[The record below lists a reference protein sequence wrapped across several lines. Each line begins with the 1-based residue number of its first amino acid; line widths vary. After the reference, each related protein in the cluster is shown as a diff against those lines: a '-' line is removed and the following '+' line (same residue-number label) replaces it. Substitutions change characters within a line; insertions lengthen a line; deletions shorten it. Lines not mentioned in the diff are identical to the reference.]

1 MSADNE
7 IGILICLD
15 QCRVAE
21 CDVSAIWGLDPVMR
35 EPLPFQREVMRQAW
49 SGENVKSCPTE
60 QAAIEEAQRQY
71 EDAEYIQYGISIY
84 RTDLA
89 WSELYALRATDLTH

>member
-1 MSADNE
+1 VS
-7 IGILICLD
+7 
-15 QCRVAE
+15 RAE
-21 CDVSAIWGLDPVMR
+21 CDVSAIWGLDPLMA

-60 QAAIEEAQRQY
+60 QAAMEEAQRQY
-71 EDAEYIQYGISIY
+71 EDAEHIQYGISVY

-89 WSELYALRATDLTH
+89 WGELFMTRGTFLSHRTTPLRSQIPHFAQ